1 MEMPGGKSLLIYR
14 LSGISELI
22 EVPLNAGHTVASGI
36 QILHGLTF
44 TTSSQWIYFV
54 RGDGK
59 NPHRLVRARRLT
71 DEPEL
76 VREIRD
82 HYVDDPIAISPDD
95 REMVFSAGGSRPL
108 ADLMLVRR
116 FR

>member
-1 MEMPGGKSLLIYR
+1 MPGGKSLLVYR
-14 LSGISELI
+14 RSGISELI
-22 EVPLNAGHTVASGI
+22 EVPLDAGDTVASGI
-36 QILHGLTF
+36 QIPHGLTF
-44 TTSSQWIYFV
+44 TTTSQWIYFV
-54 RGDGK
+54 RGGGED
-59 NPHRLVRARRLT
+59 PQRLVRTRRLT